1 MGTNEIVE
9 KIKSEANVEYERMIS
24 EAKENANKKLE
35 EARKELELQKKR
47 FVEAEERKGV
57 EEKERM
63 IRAARQHARKLKW
76 MVEEE
81 MIEKA
86 FEEAVKRM
94 KKVKRAG
101 FKGDPYANIFA
112 GLIKDGALSLAVRGS
127 EGAELELMLSEE
139 DASYIDQPLLKR
151 ITDAIRTDKGMNL
164 RLSLSGERIKSAGGV
179 IVRRKDGKIEVS
191 NTIEQRMARFSTG
204 LREDIVKT
212 LFGEK

>member
-9 KIKSEANVEYERMIS
+9 KIKGEANAEYERMIS

-47 FVEAEERKGV
+47 FIEAEERKGV

-101 FKGDPYANIFA
+101 FKGDPYPNILA
-112 GLIKDGALSLAVRGS
+112 GLIKDGALSIAAGGS

-151 ITDAIRTDKGMNL
+151 ITDAIRTDKGVNL